1 MAVEGGPEYRP
12 DGSEILLVGREYGHG
27 QAFNG
32 IYAIDATSGAV
43 RTIVAPTLRAEIYGA
58 TWSPD
63 GSRIAYGI
71 WDPFADHTSSRT
83 HVISADGTGD
93 VRVDNHP
100 DTIADGTDGGRLD
113 FSNDGTRLLIT
124 RVFLREDVEEPRF
137 AVVPVDG
144 SGLGVE
150 LTCPPVG
157 VEGSCSNLWQWSPDD
172 TSLVGLLTDSGAR
185 PLHRLLAD
193 PLTGATRIAPGP
205 ATLSANW
212 QRLAP

>member
-1 MAVEGGPEYRP
+1 M
-12 DGSEILLVGREYGHG
+12 LVGRDYGHG

-32 IYAIDATSGAV
+32 IYAIDAVSGTV

-93 VRVDNHP
+93 VRVDNHA

-113 FSNDGTRLLIT
+113 FSNDGTRLFIL
-124 RVFLREDVEEPRF
+124 RVFLRDGVEETRF

-150 LTCPPVG
+150 VTCPPAG
-157 VEGSCSNLWQWSPDD
+157 VDGWCSNLWQWSPDD
-172 TSLVGLLTDSGAR
+172 TALVGLLTDAAAQ

-205 ATLSANW
+205 ATLSGISW